1 MDGLAAVPGSRGPVE
16 KGQAKNLFKS
26 FFPNRRLSF
35 LSGLKEAKVERK
47 SDDLHFFQF
56 LTFLRDLKKF
66 GLLKFRPEM
75 SLKALGWRRDLNP

>member
-56 LTFLRDLKKF
+56 LTFFARFEKIRF
-66 GLLKFRPEM
+66 V
-75 SLKALGWRRDLNP
+75 